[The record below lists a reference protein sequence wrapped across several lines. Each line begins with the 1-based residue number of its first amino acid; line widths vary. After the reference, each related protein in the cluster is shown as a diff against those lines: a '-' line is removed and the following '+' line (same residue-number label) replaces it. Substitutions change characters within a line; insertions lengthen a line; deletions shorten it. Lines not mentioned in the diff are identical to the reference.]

1 MSCYSGYR
9 TAWWNLGEY
18 DIYAGASQVSWS
30 SGPTI

>member
-1 MSCYSGYR
+1 ME
-9 TAWWNLGEY
+9 LGEY